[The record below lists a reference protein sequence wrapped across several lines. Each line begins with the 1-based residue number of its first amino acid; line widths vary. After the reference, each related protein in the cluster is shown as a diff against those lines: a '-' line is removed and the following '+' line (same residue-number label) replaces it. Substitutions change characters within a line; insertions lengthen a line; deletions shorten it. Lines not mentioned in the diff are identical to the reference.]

1 MRFIPVLLEPLT
13 QLSVLLFCRYQM
25 EVDRI
30 KEAVRQKNLLRRG
43 HSAQIAKPIRAGH
56 APAPAQAAVI
66 RGGGGAAVM
75 AQNGQA

>member
-1 MRFIPVLLEPLT
+1 MHRRCSY
-13 QLSVLLFCRYQM
+13 QL

-56 APAPAQAAVI
+56 APQPQSGATQQQTAV
-66 RGGGGAAVM
+66 RGGGAAPA
-75 AQNGQA
+75 AQNGLS

>member
-1 MRFIPVLLEPLT
+1 
-13 QLSVLLFCRYQM
+13 M

-56 APAPAQAAVI
+56 APVAPQAGVI
-66 RGGGGAAVM
+66 RGGGAASLV

>member
-1 MRFIPVLLEPLT
+1 
-13 QLSVLLFCRYQM
+13 M

-56 APAPAQAAVI
+56 APLPVSQPTAI
-66 RGGGGAAVM
+66 RGGGSMIGS
-75 AQNGQA
+75 QNGQS

>member
-1 MRFIPVLLEPLT
+1 
-13 QLSVLLFCRYQM
+13 M

>member
-1 MRFIPVLLEPLT
+1 MCSY
-13 QLSVLLFCRYQM
+13 QL

-56 APAPAQAAVI
+56 APPQQPASAVQQQAAAVRAGAPA
-66 RGGGGAAVM
+66 
-75 AQNGQA
+75 AQNGL